1 MARVSDAESADVI
14 QVLSVADFVA
24 SEQSSEQRHELVGG
38 RIYAMAG
45 GTERHEL
52 LKDPLYMRWQS
63 QAFGSGCRAFTGRML
78 LVPSGNMYYPDVLIV
93 CARSPDPL
101 FENDAV
107 VIAEVSSPSTRGVDR
122 REKVAAYAQ
131 LPSLRFYAVVDPL
144 FRRVEVATW
153 NDGEIAWSALG
164 SGEVL
169 MCPYGNIAI
178 DDLYDEIDVIATT

>member
-1 MARVSDAESADVI
+1 VSDAESAEPI
-14 QVLSVADFVA
+14 QVLSLAEFLA
-24 SEQSSEQRHELVGG
+24 SEQGGEQRHELVGG
-38 RIYAMAG
+38 RIYDMAG

-52 LKDPLYMRWQS
+52 LKDAMYSRWRT
-63 QAFGSGCRAFTGRML
+63 QALGAGCRAFTARML
-78 LVPSGNMYYPDVLIV
+78 RVPSGNMYYPDVLIV

-107 VIAEVSSPSTRGVDR
+107 VIVEVSSPSTRGVDR
-122 REKVAAYAQ
+122 REKVAAYAP

-153 NDGEIAWSALG
+153 NNGEISWSALG

-178 DDLYDEIDVIATT
+178 DDLYDEIDSIATT